1 MNSLFQSGDARA
13 SRYTSNI
20 KEFVNYRQGSPID
33 IYIAMK
39 KIFNFF
45 NFPFFSKEPHHDLSS

>member
-33 IYIAMK
+33 YSYAE
-39 KIFNFF
+39 NF
-45 NFPFFSKEPHHDLSS
+45 